1 MQLFTVA
8 PSFSPII
15 FFQGGIGMGLLQ
27 YWPVAIV
34 MPKGEMPRL
43 QYTYDS
49 VHTLTKAEEVFL
61 NWQNNYHYILL
72 ATWIEERTD
81 SGERNN
87 IINFRTYVDS
97 WGRTVKLKCKTKK
110 LVINDNAKEEP
121 TNVYTKSH

>member
-1 MQLFTVA
+1 
-8 PSFSPII
+8 
-15 FFQGGIGMGLLQ
+15 MGLLQ

-81 SGERNN
+81 SGEKN
-87 IINFRTYVDS
+87 IIDLRTYVDS
-97 WGRTVKLKCKTKK
+97 WGRNVE

-121 TNVYTKSH
+121 TNVYTESH